1 MDVNSRNRVSLKSDF
16 STLAPPSWV
25 SDATN
30 QPGLVR
36 ASRVAGVFSAPAE
49 KAGAY
54 TSKRTGSSDEKFSTS
69 AVRRGSGASEIESSF
84 VGKRVSISIVLDL
97 QGVSMI

>member
-16 STLAPPSWV
+16 STLAPPSSV

-30 QPGLVR
+30 QPGLVK

-54 TSKRTGSSDEKFSTS
+54 TSKRTGRSDDKPSTN
-69 AVRRGSGASEIESSF
+69 ALRRGSGASEIESSF
-84 VGKRVSISIVLDL
+84 VGKRESISILFDL
-97 QGVSMI
+97 QGIR